1 MNTED
6 IVTKKDLLEMEQ
18 RIMQAL
24 LDRRWARTTPSGRP
38 TWTATWPGTGSPA
51 TRNSPR
57 LRRCVR

>member
-24 LDRRWARTTPSGRP
+24 LDRRQDDDGCLTIDQAV
-38 TWTATWPGTGSPA
+38 A
-51 TRNSPR
+51 
-57 LRRCVR
+57 